1 MSAYQKFDFSPIH
14 DPNGDFT
21 PIKRKKVLNEQDLN
35 IARNE
40 GFKEGEVSQIAI
52 SQKQAAESLRAIA
65 SMMQMILGK
74 LNTESKQLR
83 EDAVEVSMAAAK
95 AIAGAALEKCGKETI
110 LDYIKEAT
118 ANLRNVPRIIIKVPH
133 DLISAVEEPIY
144 TTARDTGFDG
154 QIEVRGDD
162 NARLGDCSIEWQDGS
177 ISYNHD
183 ETIEKIEAAANSWLK
198 SAEQTEVQLNLFD
211 TI

>member
-1 MSAYQKFDFSPIH
+1 M
-14 DPNGDFT
+14 
-21 PIKRKKVLNEQDLN
+21 
-35 IARNE
+35 
-40 GFKEGEVSQIAI
+40 
-52 SQKQAAESLRAIA
+52 
-65 SMMQMILGK
+65 
-74 LNTESKQLR
+74 
-83 EDAVEVSMAAAK
+83 
-95 AIAGAALEKCGKETI
+95 
-110 LDYIKEAT
+110 
-118 ANLRNVPRIIIKVPH
+118 PRIIIKVPH